1 MSAEDKK
8 KTEDQE
14 KLEEEIE
21 DQDDESEEPE
31 ETGDDD
37 SKGSKKEKVFT
48 QAQVSKMMAKEKK
61 QGRNSVYN
69 ELGIDASDEKT
80 ISLFKAFAKSQKE
93 SEKEEK
99 TPDVSGME
107 HRLMI
112 AEAKAEAVI
121 MGVRPQYVEDAITLV
136 SSKLSKDSDLKTIL
150 GELKVKYPSWFGLA
164 KDESDDNEGDNQNG
178 TGSSLKNKNKSKDG
192 QKSIGAKLAA
202 QRVGGKKKGSF
213 WG

>member
-1 MSAEDKK
+1 MSVEDKK
-8 KTEDQE
+8 KAKDQE
-14 KLEEEIE
+14 ELEEEIE

-61 QGRNSVYN
+61 QGRTSVYN

-93 SEKEEK
+93 SESEKEKEK

-164 KDESDDNEGDNQNG
+164 KDESDDNEGD
-178 TGSSLKNKNKSKDG
+178 KNKSKDG